1 MNSSNYGVQLSNQ
14 DITKWTKQVFGV
26 IKSFY
31 KEHQLEFEVHCE
43 LALSHVN
50 LLRVPKFD
58 NGIHFNS
65 YIRAICCD
73 SSPRWFEDM
82 SNMLD

>member
-1 MNSSNYGVQLSNQ
+1 MFS
-14 DITKWTKQVFGV
+14 V

-31 KEHQLEFEVHCE
+31 KEQHFDFLFLFE

-50 LLRVPKFD
+50 FHHVPKFD
-58 NGIHFNS
+58 NGNHFNS
-65 YIRAICCD
+65 DIRAICCD

-82 SNMLD
+82 INMID